1 MFIDQAKISVK
12 AGNGGNGSVSFRRE
26 KYVPYGGPD
35 GGSGGRG
42 GSIYFVATH
51 NISTLTDFRFGIKL
65 KANDGGHGA
74 LKNQYGRSGEDR
86 YVNVPVGTV
95 VILEKTGEVMADFKH
110 VGETV
115 LIAKGGR
122 GGRGNTAFKSSL
134 NRVPRIAENG
144 LPGEEF
150 NLILEL
156 KLLADIGFI
165 GLPNVGKS
173 TLLAT
178 ISSAR
183 PTIANYP
190 FTTLNPEL
198 GVVNTKSGDSFV
210 ASDLPGIIDG
220 AHLGKGLGLRFL
232 RHAQRCRVILYV
244 IDGETSVDFSRDL
257 KVLQTEVKKYGFG
270 LETRPFIV
278 GISKV
283 ESEEVQTRVKALKK
297 KVKKAKVIGFSSL
310 VNYNIEELKNL
321 MSEEIK
327 HAPDILLLDEK
338 GKALTYREYD
348 LTKQK
353 DESIFKITK
362 EKRGVY
368 RISGEEVE
376 ARYAKYTLNSEE
388 AILRLLNYLR
398 EIGVETELEN
408 IGAQDGDSIILGD
421 FEFEYYR

>member
-35 GGSGGRG
+35 GGNGGRG
-42 GSIYFVATH
+42 GSIYFVATN

-95 VILEKTGEVMADFKH
+95 VLLEATGEVMADFKE

-134 NRVPRIAENG
+134 NRVPRVAENG
-144 LPGEEF
+144 LAGEEF

-156 KLLADIGFI
+156 KLLADIGFV

-173 TLLAT
+173 TLLST

-183 PTIANYP
+183 PAIANYP
-190 FTTLNPEL
+190 FTTLHPEL
-198 GVVNTKSGDSFV
+198 GVVTPKAGEPFV

-232 RHAQRCRVILYV
+232 RHAQRCKVIIYV
-244 IDGETSVDFSRDL
+244 IDGETSEDYSKDL
-257 KVLQTEVKKYGFG
+257 KVLQKEVKKYGFG

-283 ESEEVQTRVKALKK
+283 ESEEAEKRVKALQKK
-297 KVKKAKVIGFSSL
+297 LKTAKVIGFSSL
-310 VNYNIEELKNL
+310 LTHNVEELKNL
-321 MSEEIK
+321 MALEIK
-327 HAPDILLLDEK
+327 NAPDISLLNEK
-338 GKALTYREYD
+338 GQELTYREYD

-398 EIGVETELEN
+398 EIGVEQALEN
-408 IGAQDGDSIILGD
+408 LGVNDGDSIILGD

>member
-26 KYVPYGGPD
+26 KYVPKGGPD
-35 GGSGGRG
+35 GGNGGRG

-51 NISTLTDFRFGIKL
+51 NISTLSDFRFGVKL
-65 KANDGGHGA
+65 KASDGGHGA
-74 LKNQYGRSGEDR
+74 LKNQYGKSGEDR
-86 YVNVPVGTV
+86 YINVPVGTV
-95 VILEKTGEVMADFKH
+95 VLHAESGEVLADFKN

-173 TLLAT
+173 TLLST

-190 FTTLNPEL
+190 FTTLHPEL
-198 GVVNTKSGDSFV
+198 GVVVTKNGESFV

-232 RHAQRCRVILYV
+232 RHAQRCRVIIYI
-244 IDGETSVDFSRDL
+244 IDGETREDYAKDF
-257 KVLQTEVKKYGFG
+257 KILQKEVKKYGYG

-283 ESEEVQTRVKALKK
+283 ESEETEKRVRTFAK
-297 KVKKAKVIGFSSL
+297 KVKKGEVIGFSSL
-310 VNYNIEELKNL
+310 LNYNIELLKNL
-321 MSEEIK
+321 MAKTISA
-327 HAPDILLLDEK
+327 APDILLLDEK
-338 GKALTYREYD
+338 GKTLTYREYD

-353 DESIFKITK
+353 DDAIFKIVK
-362 EKRGVY
+362 EKRGLY
-368 RISGEEVE
+368 RITGEEVE
-376 ARYAKYTLNSEE
+376 ARYAKYTLNSDE
-388 AILRLLNYLR
+388 AVLRLLNYLR
-398 EIGVETELEN
+398 EIGVEEALEN
-408 IGAQDGDSIILGD
+408 MGVSDGDSIILGD